1 MSEPRQGSWR
11 MRRRIIICTL
21 IFCALEAGYITIFG
35 TDTRLNETIVNA
47 AYLLA
52 GTVIGSYVFGA
63 VMDDKNRFKISD
75 RNEPL
80 IKKEDI

>member
-1 MSEPRQGSWR
+1 MAGQRQGSWR
-11 MRRRIIICTL
+11 MRRRIIIATL

-52 GTVIGSYVFGA
+52 GSVIASYVFGA
-63 VMDDKNRFKISD
+63 VWEDTKIPKMGD

-80 IKKEDI
+80 IRKEDI